1 MTTQAESE
9 VETSKIMP
17 KTVDKVA
24 EYTKDRLT
32 LPP

>member
-1 MTTQAESE
+1 MTTQEESE
-9 VETSKIMP
+9 VETGKIMS
-17 KTVDKVA
+17 KTVDKLA

>member
-1 MTTQAESE
+1 MTKQAESE
-9 VETSKIMP
+9 VETGKIMS

-24 EYTKDRLT
+24 EYTKNRLT